1 MLIVSASE
9 IHKLGEASESWGRFI
24 KNIGFWAHSSRSCVV
39 VSGEEALKQTACL
52 IIALG
57 EPDAQ
62 SPQTTL

>member
-1 MLIVSASE
+1 M
-9 IHKLGEASESWGRFI
+9 
-24 KNIGFWAHSSRSCVV
+24 V

-57 EPDAQ
+57 ESDAH